1 MGFKRRTAEQF
12 QEQLRQL
19 ALAHDR
25 AEELRQEQ
33 QRTQLTAQ
41 QAQLRGAMIMG
52 MLYQQ
57 RHPGTAAMSVYQRLS
72 DPQRPPS
79 AKLLRFLRLLGE
91 VQIGSSAQQ
100 ANDAKPQ
107 ARGHEL

>member
-1 MGFKRRTAEQF
+1 MPFKRRTPEQF

-33 QRTQLTAQ
+33 QRTQLAAQ
-41 QAQLRGAMIMG
+41 QAELRGAMIMG

-57 RHPGTAAMSVYQRLS
+57 RNPGTIARSVYQRLS
-72 DPQRPPS
+72 DPQQPPS
-79 AKLLRFLRLLGE
+79 KGLLKCLQLLGE
-91 VQIGSSAQQ
+91 T
-100 ANDAKPQ
+100 
-107 ARGHEL
+107 

>member
-1 MGFKRRTAEQF
+1 MPFKRRTPEQF

-33 QRTQLTAQ
+33 QRTQLAAQ
-41 QAQLRGAMIMG
+41 QSELRGAMIMG

-57 RHPGTAAMSVYQRLS
+57 RHPGTAALSVYQRLS
-72 DPQRPPS
+72 DNQRPPTRGLL
-79 AKLLRFLRLLGE
+79 KLLRLLGE
-91 VQIGSSAQQ
+91 T
-100 ANDAKPQ
+100 
-107 ARGHEL
+107 